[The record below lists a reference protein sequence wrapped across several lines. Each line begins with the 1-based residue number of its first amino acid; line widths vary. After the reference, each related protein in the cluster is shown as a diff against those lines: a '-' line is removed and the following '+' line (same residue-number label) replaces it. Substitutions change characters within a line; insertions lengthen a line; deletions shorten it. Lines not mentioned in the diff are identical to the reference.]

1 MYMCETSEGSDDFN
15 VCRMPYGL
23 SESNTHQG
31 TGSASVCVCKFSST
45 MDPLSAFQKN
55 FYGSVSTCGQVRGL
69 HIPQWCSVTH
79 FPHCPPR
86 RPWHHGQTGMHVH
99 VLPPPADSLCP
110 NQMHRNVTRR
120 NNLCRNKST
129 RIAVLSCYKKTES
142 PENVA
147 FIKNLRK
154 RNWLFKIGT
163 VTPVLIWRITTK
175 SGVETHMRRA
185 ILGDPG
191 SFHIE

>member
-1 MYMCETSEGSDDFN
+1 MISMSVGCLMAYQKVIRIKEQ
-15 VCRMPYGL
+15 VP
-23 SESNTHQG
+23 HQ
-31 TGSASVCVCKFSST
+31 SASANFRLPWIRC
-45 MDPLSAFQKN
+45 LRFQKN

-175 SGVETHMRRA
+175 SGVETHMRA